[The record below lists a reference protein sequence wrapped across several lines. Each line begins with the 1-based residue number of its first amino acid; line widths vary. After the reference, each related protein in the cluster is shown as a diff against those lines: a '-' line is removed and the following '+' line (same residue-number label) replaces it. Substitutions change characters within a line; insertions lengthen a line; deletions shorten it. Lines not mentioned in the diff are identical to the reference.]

1 MFYYFTVEYVEKGVT
16 TAAGQGLNDKCEVGL
31 YNCENVSLLL
41 FSAPRSK
48 QSFYNIRKEDLV
60 SKLGC
65 MRRICKSCHRT
76 INYET

>member
-1 MFYYFTVEYVEKGVT
+1 MEKGVT

-65 MRRICKSCHRT
+65 MRRICHIIEQLTTRLNNQCQ
-76 INYET
+76 NLA